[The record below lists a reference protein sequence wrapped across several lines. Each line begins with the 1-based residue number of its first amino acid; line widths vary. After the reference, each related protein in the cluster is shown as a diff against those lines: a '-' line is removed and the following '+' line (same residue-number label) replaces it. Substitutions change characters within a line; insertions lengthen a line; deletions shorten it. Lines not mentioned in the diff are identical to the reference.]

1 MHGHTLHRGTEPMAG
16 SATAVI
22 EPPRGPSG
30 AVAWIDTNRALIART
45 SSAGGIDIREVRPA
59 DRRGELGPY
68 LARVVDEIGD
78 RDRIVIL
85 GPDAMRVELEREY
98 VTINRRP
105 DRLLDVENASDVD
118 ELALVDRLAGLTS
131 S

>member
-1 MHGHTLHRGTEPMAG
+1 MHGHTLHRGTASTAG
-16 SATAVI
+16 SASAVAD
-22 EPPRGPSG
+22 PPRAPSG

-45 SSAGGIDIREVRPA
+45 SSAGGIDIREVRPTS
-59 DRRGELGPY
+59 RRGELGPY
-68 LARVVDEIGD
+68 LARVVDEMGD

-105 DRLLDVENASDVD
+105 DRLLDVEDAPELD
-118 ELALVDRLAGLTS
+118 ELALVERLTVLTAS
-131 S
+131 

>member
-1 MHGHTLHRGTEPMAG
+1 
-16 SATAVI
+16 
-22 EPPRGPSG
+22 
-30 AVAWIDTNRALIART
+30 VAWIDPSRALIART

-59 DRRGELGPY
+59 DRRADLAPY
-68 LARVVDEIGD
+68 LARVVAEIGD

-98 VTINRRP
+98 VTVNRRP
-105 DRLLDVENASDVD
+105 DRLLDVEDAPETD
-118 ELALVDRLAGLTS
+118 ELALVDRLTVLTS